1 MTQTETRTK
10 FVLPSEVSLL
20 LGLVLLAFS
29 VALAH
34 LSNFGLSPMSSV
46 PFVLSLKFTALS
58 KGTWTSLVM
67 VFLLLVLIV
76 LTKKSIKTALAS
88 FLLSFVFG
96 WLVDLALWVLAG
108 IPLDLGWRILYYAIG
123 FFAIPM
129 GITLCVKSAY
139 PPLPFDSFVRDLS
152 SYYGWKYS
160 LTKTITDISFVTFSI
175 LFSWLV
181 LGALKDV
188 GIGTIITAV
197 FTGFFIRWYSQA
209 IDKTFKIEP
218 WFPKAR
224 DFFNGPGHE
233 DVPIK

>member
-1 MTQTETRTK
+1 MTVTKNRSK
-10 FVLPSEVSLL
+10 FVLPNEISLL

-34 LSNFGLSPMSSV
+34 LSHFGLSPMSSV
-46 PFVLSLKFTALS
+46 PFVLSQKFTGLS

-67 VFLLLVLIV
+67 VLLLIVLIV

-96 WLVDLALWVLAG
+96 WLVDFALWIFTG
-108 IPLDLGWRILYYAIG
+108 ISTSLGWRILYYAIG
-123 FFAIPM
+123 FFAIPL
-129 GITLCVKSAY
+129 GITFCVKSAY
-139 PPLPFDSFVRDLS
+139 PPLPFDCFVRDLS

-175 LFSWLV
+175 LFSL
-181 LGALKDV
+181 LTMGAIKDV

-197 FTGFFIRWYSQA
+197 FTGFFIRLYA
-209 IDKTFKIEP
+209 KGLDKIMTIKP
-218 WFPKAR
+218 WLPKLLA
-224 DFFNGPGHE
+224 FFSNP
-233 DVPIK
+233 DQKDAPIK